1 MSEQEYAKII
11 SKNLRR
17 IMYEHGKTQ
26 ADVAKD
32 LKISKATLSSWMNGT
47 RIPRMPNVDMLCHYF
62 NITRV
67 ELMEEHDE
75 VSKTRHDEEYYE
87 DARLAQEMFE
97 DPDMRSLFHMK
108 KNMDPKKFQAHMT
121 YMRNMYRLEHPEDE
135 WSD

>member
-47 RIPRMPNVDMLCHYF
+47 RIPRMPNIDMLCHYF

-75 VSKTRHDEEYYE
+75 VQKTGHDKGYYFDDE
-87 DARLAQEMFE
+87 TANLAQEIFE
-97 DPDMRSLFHMK
+97 NKEL
-108 KNMDPKKFQAHMT
+108 
-121 YMRNMYRLEHPEDE
+121 RLLINDARDASPEDIKLAHDMLLALKRRE
-135 WSD
+135 RND

>member
-75 VSKTRHDEEYYE
+75 VQKTGHDEEYYDPE
-87 DARLAQEMFE
+87 TLEMAQALYD
-97 DPDMRSLFHMK
+97 DPELRALMKAAMDVKKDSISSLTEFLYTMK
-108 KNMDPKKFQAHMT
+108 ETNPDG
-121 YMRNMYRLEHPEDE
+121 
-135 WSD
+135 

>member
-47 RIPRMPNVDMLCHYF
+47 RIPRMPNIDMLCHYF

-67 ELMEEHDE
+67 ELMEEYDE
-75 VSKTRHDEEYYE
+75 VSKTGHDKEYYDPE
-87 DARLAQEMFE
+87 TLEMAQALYD
-97 DPDMRSLFHMK
+97 DPELRALMKAAMSVNKGSISSLTQLLYTMK
-108 KNMDPKKFQAHMT
+108 ETNPDG
-121 YMRNMYRLEHPEDE
+121 
-135 WSD
+135 

>member
-47 RIPRMPNVDMLCHYF
+47 RIPRMPNIDMLCHYF

-75 VSKTRHDEEYYE
+75 VQKTGHDKEYYDPE
-87 DARLAQEMFE
+87 TLEMAQALYD
-97 DPDMRSLFHMK
+97 DPELRALMKAAMDVNKDSISSLTNLLHTMK
-108 KNMDPKKFQAHMT
+108 ETNPDG
-121 YMRNMYRLEHPEDE
+121 
-135 WSD
+135 

>member
-75 VSKTRHDEEYYE
+75 VQKTGHDSEYYDPE
-87 DARLAQEMFE
+87 TLEMAQALYD
-97 DPDMRSLFHMK
+97 DPNLRALMKAAMDVNKDSIPSLTQLLYTMK
-108 KNMDPKKFQAHMT
+108 ETNPDG
-121 YMRNMYRLEHPEDE
+121 
-135 WSD
+135 

>member
-1 MSEQEYAKII
+1 
-11 SKNLRR
+11 
-17 IMYEHGKTQ
+17 
-26 ADVAKD
+26 
-32 LKISKATLSSWMNGT
+32 MNS
-47 RIPRMPNVDMLCHYF
+47 
-62 NITRV
+62 V
-67 ELMEEHDE
+67 ELVKNICRERGIAISRLERDCGFANGYIRKLKEGKFPSDRLQIIANYLGVSIEYLLNGDE
-75 VSKTRHDEEYYE
+75 VAKTRHDEEYYE